1 MARARAASPRQV
13 LPDPRRPTREIARL
27 WPGRAL
33 CGGGRASPAHP
44 RTLHVPMTVIAL
56 VLAGNL
62 LLAGL
67 FSLVAVAL
75 D

>member
-1 MARARAASPRQV
+1 MPGLHHSAKFPVRG
-13 LPDPRRPTREIARL
+13 PRRPRKSGAAGSEDGYTGPARNVRRPSRE
-27 WPGRAL
+27 
-33 CGGGRASPAHP
+33 AS
-44 RTLHVPMTVIAL
+44 LPMTVIAIA
-56 VLAGNL
+56 LAGNL